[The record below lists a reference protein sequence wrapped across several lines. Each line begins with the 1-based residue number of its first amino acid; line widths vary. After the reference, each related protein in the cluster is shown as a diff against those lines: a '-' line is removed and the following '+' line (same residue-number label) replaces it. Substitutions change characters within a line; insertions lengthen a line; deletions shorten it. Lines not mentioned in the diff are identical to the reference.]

1 MHTKYFLLENINFP
15 SDLKKLNLSQ
25 MPELCKQLRDF
36 IIEKVLQNGGH
47 FAANL
52 GVVELSVALH
62 YVFDTPNDKIVWDVG
77 HQAYCHKILTGRRK
91 IFDSNRK
98 LGGISGFPNIFES
111 EFDAFGTGHSS
122 TAISAILGMAT
133 ASLLNNNIEQKHIAV
148 VGDGALTGGESYE
161 GLNNIAVSNT
171 NSLIIINDN
180 DIGID
185 KNCGAINSHLRNINH
200 DNNLFTNLGLKYIG
214 IVDGHNV
221 HELISC
227 FKMLK
232 DIKKPCVVHIR
243 TTKGKGYPEAEK
255 EQTKWHS
262 TTKFIK
268 IEKTYETLQKGKLR
282 YQDIFGQTLIDI
294 AEKNLKVCGVTPAMP
309 TGSGMIEA
317 MNRFPSRFFDV
328 GIAEQHAV
336 TFSAGLAKEGF
347 IVFCSIYSTF
357 LQRALDQVIHDVCI
371 QNLPV
376 IFCIDRAGNAAD
388 DGATHHGLYDLPM
401 LLPLPNIT
409 IATPANAE
417 ELRKM
422 MFYYSQYSFGPVAIR
437 YPKGAIADEKFSYKT
452 PVINNNLAEITQIEF
467 GKQIAIIAVGTML
480 KNCYAATKI
489 LNEKKIYPSLFSIC
503 IVKPLNADKIAE
515 IIKSHKLVITVE
527 DGSIIGGAGSFIKS
541 INSSLAFQS
550 RIISL
555 GFPDE
560 TIKHGSH
567 SEIFELYGISPEA
580 IANTIFQNILP

>member
-1 MHTKYFLLENINFP
+1 MHTKYFLLENVNFP
-15 SDLKKLNLSQ
+15 SDLKKLNLNQ
-25 MPELCKQLRDF
+25 IPELCKQLRDF

-98 LGGISGFPNIFES
+98 LGGISGFPSIFES

-122 TAISAILGMAT
+122 TAISAIHGMAT
-133 ASLLNNNIEQKHIAV
+133 ASLLKNNIEQKHIAV

-268 IEKTYETLQKGKLR
+268 IEKPYEALKKGKLK

-417 ELRKM
+417 ELREM
-422 MFYYSQYSFGPVAIR
+422 MFYYSQNSFGPIAIR
-437 YPKGAIADEKFSYKT
+437 YPKGAIVDEKFSYKT
-452 PVINNNLAEITQIEF
+452 PVIKDRLAEIVQIEF
-467 GKQIAIIAVGTML
+467 GKNIAIIAVGTML

-489 LNEKKIYPSLFSIC
+489 LNENKIYPSLFSIC
-503 IVKPLNADKIAE
+503 IVKPLNTDKIAE
-515 IIKSHKLVITVE
+515 IIKTHKLIITLE

-580 IANTIFQNILP
+580 IVNTIFQNILP